1 MKSPYTEQD
10 PAKREADKRIHFTL
24 RINIFFFAT
33 FALFCVLIVK
43 LSYLQFVKGPELQI
57 AKTNGMNTDT
67 AIPPIRGNILSKDG
81 VPIATSNSTESLYF
95 RVEGGTKNQDPIIE
109 TAKKLEKIL
118 GELGDK
124 NLPKMTT
131 EDIMKA
137 MDLDFDINKQKIK
150 PKTPYSEPRRIKAN
164 LNKEEVAY
172 LLSHR
177 DELHGVEVVEESI
190 RMYDQRKIAAQLVGY
205 LKKYDDTANLNFYKS
220 RKDQGYLLRET
231 VGFDGLEMMYQDELR
246 GKPGKKSYPV
256 NAAGK
261 IVGNGTLEK
270 PEKGQNLRLT
280 IDTNVQLAAQQAIM
294 DQLKWLHSPPSGY
307 AKFAAPYAR
316 SGYAVA
322 MEVDTG
328 KVVAMAS
335 MPDYDTNLWTGGMST
350 ETYKQL
356 EYFINNGTIRTSPA
370 NFPEK
375 EQKKHPSSLVYLGS
389 TIKPLSVLVGLQEGF
404 LSPGSTYNDTGSFS
418 FGKDKSTIHNSDGK
432 SYGYMGPTKAIE
444 VSSNTY
450 MSAMIGIPFYNK
462 YQKKSGELWDKHMAE
477 FGLGVLTGSGL
488 PREIE
493 GFSEIDAA
501 AKTSSYQS
509 AMVYASWGQN
519 EKYTTLQLTQFAAT
533 LGSRGKRMKP
543 QFVEEILDSDGKV
556 VKGYE
561 PEILNQVD
569 LPKTYWDTVINGMKS
584 GAEGIDKLPYPVAR
598 KTGTSTQQVS
608 GGTVDNA
615 VFISFAPAQNPKLA
629 IAVVVPEGG
638 YGRYGASPIAAK
650 IYEAYDQYVGGLSTP
665 KK

>member
-43 LSYLQFVKGPELQI
+43 LSYLQFVKGPELQV
-57 AKTNGMNTDT
+57 AKANGMNTDT
-67 AIPPIRGNILSKDG
+67 AIPPIRGNILSRDG
-81 VPIATSNSTESLYF
+81 MPIATSNSTESLYF

-190 RMYDQRKIAAQLVGY
+190 RVYDQRKIAAQLVGY

-220 RKDQGYLLRET
+220 RTEDGYLLRET

-270 PEKGQNLRLT
+270 PEKGKNLRLT

-418 FGKDKSTIHNSDGK
+418 FGKDKSTIRNSDGH
-432 SYGYMGPTKAIE
+432 SYGIMGPTKAIE

-569 LPKTYWDTVINGMKS
+569 LPKVYWDTVINGMKS

-629 IAVVVPEGG
+629 VAVVVPEGG

>member
-150 PKTPYSEPRRIKAN
+150 PKTPYKEPRRIKAN

-190 RMYDQRKIAAQLVGY
+190 RVYDQRRIAAQLVGY

-220 RKDQGYLLRET
+220 RAEDGYLLRET

-270 PEKGQNLRLT
+270 PEKGKNLRLT

-335 MPDYDTNLWTGGMST
+335 MPDYDTNLWTGGMDPKI
-350 ETYKQL
+350 YPQVK
-356 EYFINNGTIRTSPA
+356 YFVNNGTIRNSPP
-370 NFPEK
+370 NFPDDQ
-375 EQKKHPSSLVYLGS
+375 QKRHPSSILYLGS
-389 TIKPLSVLVGLQEGF
+389 TIKPLSILIGLKEG
-404 LSPGSTYNDTGSFS
+404 LITPGSYYNDNAPFVY
-418 FGKDKSTIHNSDGK
+418 GKDNSTVRNSDNHYTGMI
-432 SYGYMGPTKAIE
+432 SPTRAIE

-450 MSAMIGIPFYNK
+450 MSAKIGIPFYNK
-462 YQKKSGELWDKHMAE
+462 YQRKSGEAWEKQLAE
-477 FGLGVLTGSGL
+477 FGLGVTTGSGL
-488 PREIE
+488 PWEYD
-493 GFSEIDAA
+493 GMSEIDAA

-509 AMVYASWGQN
+509 AMVFASWGQN
-519 EKYTTLQLTQFAAT
+519 GKYTTLQLTQFAAT
-533 LGSRGKRMKP
+533 LGSRGKRIKP

-629 IAVVVPEGG
+629 VAVVVPEGG